1 MTPGIAAITGWMW
14 SRRRSYSAAISR
26 TTSCEAVSASAAATW
41 ENVAGPW
48 TEWELSAV
56 QASASA
62 FGPITQPTRQPV
74 MQ

>member
-1 MTPGIAAITGWMW
+1 MAGWTK
-14 SRRRSYSAAISR
+14 SRRRRYSAAIAR
-26 TTSCEAVSASAAATW
+26 TTSCGAVSASAAATW
-41 ENVAGPW
+41 ANVAGPC

-62 FGPITQPTRQPV
+62 LRPITQPTRQPV